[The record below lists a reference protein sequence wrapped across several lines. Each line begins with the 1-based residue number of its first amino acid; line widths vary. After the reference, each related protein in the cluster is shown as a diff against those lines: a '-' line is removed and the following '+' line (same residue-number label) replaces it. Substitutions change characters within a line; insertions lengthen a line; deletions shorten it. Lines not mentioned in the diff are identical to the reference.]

1 MYPKKVLHW
10 IDGRETAPLSGKFIA
25 RQNPATG
32 EVLAE
37 VAQGG
42 KSDIKKAVDAATK
55 TFGSWSLTPVIARAN
70 ILRKAAQLI
79 GERKEE
85 IARIVSVE
93 GGKSV
98 RNALG
103 EAEAA
108 MELGYFIA
116 GEGRRFYGKTTTS
129 AMPNRAAETRRE
141 AVGVCGLI
149 IASNTPL
156 PNVAWKAFPAL
167 LCGNAAITKPS
178 EDTPLS
184 ALWFA
189 KTLKEAGLPDG
200 VFSVVQGLGKEAGA
214 ALAQNPQVD
223 LISFTGS
230 VAVGK
235 WITQTAG
242 ERLARVCLELGG
254 KNPLVVCDDADLES
268 AANFAVN
275 SAFSNAGQRCASGS
289 RIIIFDS
296 VYEKFREIFLA
307 KTKALKIGVS
317 DEDDLGPVIN
327 ERQLQNMLKELAA
340 AKKRGAKIIA
350 GGNRLSG
357 GKYKNGFYL
366 EPTILENISPE
377 DEISQH
383 ELFGPIATLYRA
395 KDFNH
400 ALELANNSSFGLTAA
415 IHTKN
420 IHRAEVF
427 KQKCR
432 AGVISVNG
440 PTHGSEPHLPFG
452 GIKNSGNGWREPGAE
467 ALDVYSEWKTIYTR
481 HDPEQA

>member
-10 IDGRETAPLSGKFIA
+10 IDGRETASASGNFFA
-25 RQNPATG
+25 RFNPATG
-32 EVLAE
+32 EILAE
-37 VAQGG
+37 VARGG
-42 KSDIKKAVDAATK
+42 KADVKKAVDAAVRV
-55 TFGSWSLTPVIARAN
+55 FDSWSSMPVIARAN

-79 GERKEE
+79 GERREE
-85 IARIVSVE
+85 IARIVSLE
-93 GGKSV
+93 GGKSFK
-98 RNALG
+98 NALG
-103 EAEAA
+103 ETEAA
-108 MELGYFIA
+108 IELGYFIA

-129 AMPNRAAETRRE
+129 AMPNRVAETRRQP
-141 AVGVCGLI
+141 VGICGLI

-167 LCGNAAITKPS
+167 LCGNTAVMKSS

-184 ALWFA
+184 VLWFA
-189 KTLKEAGLPDG
+189 KILKEAGLPDG

-214 ALAQNPQVD
+214 ALVQNPQVD

-235 WITQTAG
+235 WIVQTAE
-242 ERLARVCLELGG
+242 ERLAKVCLELGG
-254 KNPLVVCDDADLES
+254 KNPLVVCDDANLES
-268 AANFAVN
+268 AADFAAS

-307 KTKALKIGVS
+307 KTKALKVGVL
-317 DEDDLGPVIN
+317 DGDDLGPVIN
-327 ERQLQNMLKELAA
+327 ERQLQNMLKELAV

-350 GGNRLSG
+350 GGNRLMG
-357 GKYKNGFYL
+357 GEYKNGFYL
-366 EPTILENISPE
+366 EPTILENISPK
-377 DEISQH
+377 DDISQH
-383 ELFGPIATLYRA
+383 ELFGPITVLYQA
-395 KDFNH
+395 KDFNQ

-415 IHTKN
+415 IHTAN

-452 GIKNSGNGWREPGAE
+452 GVKNSGNGWREPGTE

-481 HDPEQA
+481 HDPERI